1 MPDTPAWPPCL
12 GPDRRATLAAYG
24 IDMPEQI
31 RGLMGTDDTRAQLAA
46 LVGLT
51 DAQLGE
57 IDAWLVAVGLDPAD
71 RVPAGPV
78 QFDFEEDR

>member
-1 MPDTPAWPPCL
+1 MPENLAWPRCL
-12 GPDRRATLAAYG
+12 GPERRTTLAAYG

-31 RGLMGTDDTRAQLAA
+31 CGLMGADATRAQLAA
-46 LVGLT
+46 LLGLT
-51 DAQLGE
+51 DPELGE
-57 IDAWLVAVGLDPAD
+57 IGAWLVALDLDPAD